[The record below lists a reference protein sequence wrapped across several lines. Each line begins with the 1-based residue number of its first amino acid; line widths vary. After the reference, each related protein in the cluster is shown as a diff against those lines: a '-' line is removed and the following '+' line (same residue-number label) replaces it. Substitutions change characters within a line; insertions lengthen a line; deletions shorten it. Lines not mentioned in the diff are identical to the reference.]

1 MKIQE
6 ILSYAVSDERLKPA
20 THFSKHTQV
29 VIEPNHDLLKFND
42 QYPLYREVGLD
53 DDCLET
59 DFWRYGDLVS
69 EDACVSY
76 TSTKT
81 TENLECPQDLTYK
94 ENYLRDFITS
104 SHNPDVP
111 FLERVGYLRLKIK
124 LSEILKYFLEK
135 AKT

>member
-1 MKIQE
+1 MIPGSHETVEDISRIPVSLSLVFNRFRIEIKNSRDFDQMKMKIQE
-6 ILSYAVSDERLKPA
+6 IMSYAVSDERLKPA

-81 TENLECPQDLTYK
+81 TENLECP
-94 ENYLRDFITS
+94 
-104 SHNPDVP
+104 
-111 FLERVGYLRLKIK
+111 
-124 LSEILKYFLEK
+124 
-135 AKT
+135 